1 MKTGKLSETIVEGIL
16 TANQICNLIKANT
29 NTRSY
34 IEHKYKGKE
43 MTENEWKTNL
53 KKDGLSF

>member
-1 MKTGKLSETIVEGIL
+1 MDTVKESKLNAIK
-16 TANQICNLIKANT
+16 ICNELKVNK

-43 MTENEWKTNL
+43 FFIKDWKINL
-53 KKDGLSF
+53 KKDGLNI

>member
-1 MKTGKLSETIVEGIL
+1 MEKKKEIVVEMILSTQ
-16 TANQICNLIKANT
+16 QICNLLKVNK

-34 IEHKYKGKE
+34 IEHKYKDKE

-53 KKDGLSF
+53 KKDSLSF

>member
-1 MKTGKLSETIVEGIL
+1 MTEKIEKLSIS
-16 TANQICNLIKANT
+16 QICNLIKANK

-34 IEHKYKGKE
+34 IEHKYKNKE
-43 MTENEWKTNL
+43 MTEKEWKTNL

>member
-1 MKTGKLSETIVEGIL
+1 METKVEKL
-16 TANQICNLIKANT
+16 TASQICNMIKANK

-34 IEHKYKGKE
+34 IEYKYKNKE
-43 MTENEWKTNL
+43 MTEKEWKTNL